1 MRSITGQFRMWSG
14 WLGAALIVVYGLGML
29 FLLTVRW
36 LVGERWAVIAFVDT
50 GLHLPLIPALFLL
63 PLCLIFRRWRLA
75 LLLTPPALLFI
86 VTFLPFFLPQ
96 EINIPSGS
104 LEIRFLTYNLH
115 AEERLLAPMSDII
128 READADIV
136 AVQEMSTAA
145 AAHLDT
151 ALADLYPYRALFP
164 VSSPYHGRGLLSRY
178 PIVTETSWP
187 EEYPIPVRLQ
197 RAVVD
202 VEGNPV
208 VVYNFHAP
216 PSRPIYQGPF
226 DVRPRMAQTRAL
238 LDLARQDTGAVVLL
252 GDFNTHI
259 LDENYAQLTAEYHD
273 AFWDVGLGF
282 GFTGPDWSHENSAEG
297 PGWIPLYQRYD
308 YLFYNDYFLSVAAR
322 VWPESGGSDH
332 RPLLVTLVLVGE

>member
-1 MRSITGQFRMWSG
+1 MAVRNRRMWSG
-14 WLGAALIVVYGLGML
+14 RLGIILVATYGVGI
-29 FLLTVRW
+29 LTVMVARW
-36 LVGERWAVIAFVDT
+36 LVGERWALIAFANT

-63 PLCLIFRRWRLA
+63 PLCLAVRRWRLA
-75 LLLTPPALLFI
+75 LLLTPPALLFV

-96 EINIPSGS
+96 QVNIPPGA

-115 AEERLLAPMSDII
+115 AEERLLMPMSDII

-136 AVQEMSTAA
+136 AVQEMSAAA
-145 AAHLDT
+145 AAHVDT
-151 ALADLYPYRALFP
+151 VLADMYPYRALFP

-178 PIVTETSWP
+178 PVVAETSWP
-187 EEYPIPVRLQ
+187 EEYPIPLRLQ

-202 VEGNPV
+202 VDGTLV

-226 DVRPRMAQTRAL
+226 DVRPRMAQTRDL
-238 LDLARQDTGAVVLL
+238 LDLARQDAGAVVML
-252 GDFNTHI
+252 GDFNTHV
-259 LDENYAQLTAEYHD
+259 LDENYAQLITEYHD
-273 AFWDVGLGF
+273 VFRDVGWGF

-308 YLFYNDYFLSVAAR
+308 YLFYNERFLPVAAR

-332 RPLLVTLVLVGE
+332 RPLLVTLALIGE